1 MEVVFGLGFC
11 DSLPSFDEFVESLI
25 GTDFKDNINIG
36 LILEKV
42 MEFDNIIWFESSM
55 DFDLGVE
62 LIYIMVTFSRALLL
76 VSDAF

>member
-42 MEFDNIIWFESSM
+42 MEFDNII
-55 DFDLGVE
+55 
-62 LIYIMVTFSRALLL
+62 
-76 VSDAF
+76 